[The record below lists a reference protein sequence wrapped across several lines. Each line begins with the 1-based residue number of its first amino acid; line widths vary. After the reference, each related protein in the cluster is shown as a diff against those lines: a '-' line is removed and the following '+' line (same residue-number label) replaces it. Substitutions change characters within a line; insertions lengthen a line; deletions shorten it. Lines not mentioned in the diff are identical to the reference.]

1 MRSTAYSRTKG
12 VIAASDPHTAEA
24 GAAILREGGNAFDA
38 ALSAMLAAPMS
49 EPVLTS
55 MGGGGFMLAY
65 HPGQK
70 PVLYD
75 FFVDVPPKRIDRPD
89 FYPIEVDFGTTV
101 QEFHIG
107 TGSIAVP
114 GMIAGIDRIHRDL
127 GSMPM
132 GAISTM
138 ARQYARE
145 GITLRPLQA
154 DLIELVAPIMASTEA
169 VRALYAPDGELIG
182 TAHPWHNPDYADFLD
197 TFAREGAD
205 PFYRG
210 EIAATID
217 RLSREHGGLL
227 RRGDLEHYTVHLREP
242 ILTHWRGKRI
252 TTNPPPS
259 AGGILIAFALGLLAE
274 GEYEGFESLD
284 HVRDLIEAMATTA
297 RFRQKEVDPHLH
309 RDRLEAILDDPA
321 LLGPYLMSYRHRINL
336 WGNTT
341 HISVID
347 AQGNAASVTSTNG
360 EGSGCVIPGT
370 GIHLNNMLGE
380 EDLNPHGFFR
390 WPAGVRLPSMMA
402 PTMVFEGDDPLLVLG
417 SAGSNRIRSAIA
429 EVIER
434 FVTFDTPVQEAI
446 NAPRIHYERGEVF
459 FEPGFAPAILEAATH
474 HYKVTT
480 FDASNLF
487 FGGVNAVTGDFRGG
501 ADHRRG
507 GAVVVVE

>member
-1 MRSTAYSRTKG
+1 MKG
-12 VIAASDPHTAEA
+12 VIAAGDPRTAEA
-24 GAAILREGGNAFDA
+24 GAAILRAGGNAFDA

-49 EPVLTS
+49 EPVLSS

-65 HPGQK
+65 RTGQK

-107 TGSIAVP
+107 TASIAVP

-132 GAISTM
+132 RDIAVP
-138 ARQYARE
+138 ARE
-145 GITLRPLQA
+145 YAARGTLLSTLQS
-154 DLIELVAPIMASTEA
+154 DLVRLVAPIMESTA
-169 VRALYAPDGELIG
+169 DVRTLYAPDGSLIDDH
-182 TAHPWHNPDYADFLD
+182 TPWSAPDYADFLEN
-197 TFAREGAD
+197 FSREGAD
-205 PFYRG
+205 LFYRG
-210 EIAATID
+210 EVAAQIE
-217 RLSREHGGLL
+217 RLSHAHGGLL
-227 RRGDLEHYTVHLREP
+227 RRKDLEGYTVHRRDP
-242 ILTHWRGKRI
+242 ILFAWRGKRI
-252 TTNPPPS
+252 ATNPPPS
-259 AGGILIAFALGLLAE
+259 AGGILIAFVLELLAE
-274 GEYEGFESLD
+274 GSYKSFESFD

-321 LLGPYLMSYRHRINL
+321 LLGPYLMGCRHRINL

-360 EGSGCVIPGT
+360 EGSGRVIPGT

-402 PTMVFEGDDPLLVLG
+402 PTMVFEGNDPLLVLG

-446 NAPRIHYERGEVF
+446 DAPRIHYERGEVF
-459 FEPGFAPAILEAATH
+459 FEPEFDPAILEAAAQ

-507 GAVVVVE
+507 GTVVVVE